1 MKPLINYNKLKNEF
15 SALAKSYAAQEPFA
29 HAVIDDFIRPEA
41 LASIIDAFPV
51 IESKS
56 SAHKT
61 YGLHDGK
68 AAQLNKRWLAM
79 EVKTPLLIRQLYREL
94 QSADFLSLLE
104 LMTNIKGLVVDPH
117 MLGGGVHET
126 LPGGYL
132 KVHAD
137 FNVHP
142 EFYLYRRLNLLIYLN
157 RDWQPEWKGDLQLWD
172 TTGERCV
179 KTIAPIAGR
188 AVIFSTSSC
197 SFHGHP
203 EPLAC
208 PEGHSRK
215 SIALYYFNQHRPP
228 EGEQKMH
235 MTLWRTS

>member
-126 LPGGYL
+126 LPG
-132 KVHAD
+132 
-137 FNVHP
+137 
-142 EFYLYRRLNLLIYLN
+142 IYLN